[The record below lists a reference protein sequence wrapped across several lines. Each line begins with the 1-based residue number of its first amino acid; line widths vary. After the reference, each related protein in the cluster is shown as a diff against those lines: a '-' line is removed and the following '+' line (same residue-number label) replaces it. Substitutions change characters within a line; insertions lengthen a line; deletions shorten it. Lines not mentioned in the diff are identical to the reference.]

1 MRRVRGLSIKRHAP
15 RHWMRKPRRITLRRL
30 GYYVAAPLGALGAVM
45 GFTLIHPS
53 LALAPE
59 IEISNVESVR
69 LPEFSS
75 LDELHEIRDRL
86 TAQVAQADTLYASN
100 SSNLPQQSATTLLP
114 TLQAVEIRIQ
124 LEETAKERWNEAIRS
139 ASQALNLQKD
149 LPNQPSESDLK
160 QIYGSWQ
167 TAIDAL
173 EEIPEQSFLAA
184 AVPEKLKIY
193 QSKLATVAYQYDT
206 ARSKFLEK
214 IAQQTGLP
222 ADHVR
227 ITVCHLDGE
236 CRRWYGDKPPASP
249 ASLIKVPIA
258 IALMEKLEKD
268 NITLETKIEVSRRNY
283 TEDASDVW
291 VGKAYTLRHILKRM
305 INQSSNIATNQLIE
319 YLGRDYINQF
329 LAKRG
334 YKVTR
339 VNTKLVGER
348 TYPAD
353 AGTGPNQMTT
363 DEITE
368 MMRQIFREQ
377 HPGDNVLIDALA
389 SQEDTVLGYD
399 GLRDSKAIWLG
410 EKTGQNS
417 KALGTTVAFMVSD
430 QVYVSTVV
438 LNYSGNERAL
448 RRCINDI
455 AKHIT
460 QQGGL

>member
-1 MRRVRGLSIKRHAP
+1 
-15 RHWMRKPRRITLRRL
+15 
-30 GYYVAAPLGALGAVM
+30 M

-59 IEISNVESVR
+59 IEISDSKEIR

-75 LDELHEIRDRL
+75 LKELQAIRDRL
-86 TAQVAQADTLYASN
+86 TAQVTQSDTLYASN
-100 SSNLPQQSATTLLP
+100 SSELPQQSSTTLLP
-114 TLQAVEIRIQ
+114 TLQAVEIQIQ
-124 LEETAKERWNEAIRS
+124 LEETAKEKWDKAIRF
-139 ASQALNLQKD
+139 ASKALNLQKD
-149 LPNQPSESDLK
+149 LPSQPSESDW
-160 QIYGSWQ
+160 QEIYDSWLV
-167 TAIDAL
+167 AIDAL
-173 EEIPEQSFLAA
+173 VEIPEQSLLAA
-184 AVPEKLKIY
+184 DVPEKLKIY
-193 QSKLATVAYQYDT
+193 QSKLATASYQYDT
-206 ARSKFLEK
+206 VRSGYLKK
-214 IAQQTGLP
+214 IAEQTGLP
-222 ADHVR
+222 AENVR

-236 CRRWYGDKPPASP
+236 CRRWYGNKPPASP

-258 IALMEKLEKD
+258 IALMDKLQKD
-268 NITLETKIEVSRRNY
+268 NINLETKIEVSRRNY

-291 VGKAYTLRHILKRM
+291 VGKEYTLRHIMKRM

-319 YLGRDYINQF
+319 YLGRDHINQL

-377 HPGDNVLIDALA
+377 HPGDDILIDALA

-438 LNYSGNERAL
+438 LNYSANERAL

-455 AKHIT
+455 AKRIT